1 MRDDEAPPPRTTTAP
16 VKPESDGPIRV
27 RSVDLLGPSGQLEI
41 EHAGRVYRLRV
52 TQQGKLILTA

>member
-1 MRDDEAPPPRTTTAP
+1 MREDENDSAKACPTPAPR
-16 VKPESDGPIRV
+16 DGDRPDRV
-27 RSVDLLGPSGQLEI
+27 RSADLLGPSGQLEI